1 MTRPPI
7 LTHEPVRGLLKKSM
21 VLPFSLV
28 ELLDNL
34 LFYLVKIVLVKHA
47 A

>member
-1 MTRPPI
+1 MIRPPI
-7 LTHEPVRGLLKKSM
+7 STREPVRGLLKKSM
-21 VLPFSLV
+21 VFPLSLM

-34 LFYLVKIVLVKHA
+34 LFYLVKIILVKHA

>member
-1 MTRPPI
+1 MK
-7 LTHEPVRGLLKKSM
+7 THEPVRWLLKKSM
-21 VLPFSLV
+21 VFPFSLV

-34 LFYLVKIVLVKHA
+34 LLYLVKIVLVKHA